1 MKNIN
6 DNFEEWEFDFDPIN
20 KKFLIKAIC
29 IGAIITLAL
38 LGAIV
43 FLCTLIF

>member
-20 KKFLIKAIC
+20 KKYLIKAIC
-29 IGAIITLAL
+29 IAAIVVLAL
-38 LGAIV
+38 LGFV
-43 FLCTLIF
+43 TFLCTLIF